1 MLANTIIIP
10 IINRMV
16 PAVIIATLVAIKP
29 NAGASATQNPMMA
42 ITKPT

>member
-10 IINRMV
+10 IMNRMV

-29 NAGASATQNPMMA
+29 NAGASATQNPIMA
-42 ITKPT
+42 NIQPT